1 MRHSHDGEGRGREGP
16 DHAHGASHARDHDH
30 DHGHGHHHHHAHAT
44 ERALVAALVLSLG
57 VTAGEFL
64 AGHRTGSLALVA
76 DAWHMLSDA
85 GSLVLALVANRWGKR
100 ARSPRKTF
108 GYRRLEVLAA
118 LANGVLLGVA
128 SVLVGLE
135 AVDRLRH
142 PEEVHG
148 TGVVVAGGATLAV
161 NLLIAWVLT
170 RGERS
175 NVNVRAALAHVL
187 GDAMGSGA
195 AMLAG
200 AIVLWSGRSEA
211 DPLLGLLVSAYLL
224 WSAWGLVQE
233 TAHVLMEG
241 TPEGFDPE
249 AIERAIRQVPGVA
262 SVHDLHVWS
271 IGAGEPAVSAHVVM
285 APGGH
290 HGDVVARAVCD
301 MLERG
306 FHVRHSTIQPEP
318 PAPGMVQ
325 LGRPRGS

>member
-1 MRHSHDGEGRGREGP
+1 MGHEHDGHE
-16 DHAHGASHARDHDH
+16 HGHE
-30 DHGHGHHHHHAHAT
+30 HGHGHHHHHAHAT
-44 ERALVAALVLSLG
+44 ERALFAALVLSLG
-57 VTAGEFL
+57 VTAGEFW

-85 GSLVLALVANRWGKR
+85 GSLVLALLASRWGRR

-108 GYRRLEVLAA
+108 GYRRIEVLAA

-135 AVDRLRH
+135 AVDRLQH

-148 TGVVVAGGATLAV
+148 AGVVVAGGATLAV
-161 NLLIAWVLT
+161 NLLIAYVLS
-170 RGERS
+170 RGGRG

-187 GDAMGSGA
+187 GDAIGSGA

-200 AIVLWSGRSEA
+200 VVVLWSGRSEA
-211 DPLLGLLVSAYLL
+211 DPVLGLLVSLYLL
-224 WSAWGLVQE
+224 WSAWGLVRE

-249 AIERAIRQVPGVA
+249 SVERSMRQVPGVD

-271 IGAGEPAVSAHVVM
+271 IGVGEPAISAHVVM

-301 MLERG
+301 KLERDFG
-306 FHVRHSTIQPEP
+306 VTHSTIQPEP
-318 PAPGMVQ
+318 PRPGMVQ
-325 LGRPRGS
+325 LGRPTRTV